1 MNNDNKQEK
10 KLMKCDNAQ
19 YNGFY
24 ALRTNHQPRV
34 LNTARWDEWIWVDPC
49 MILVDDVIWCTERA
63 AHDSPAAAHDALHL
77 IRITDQ

>member
-1 MNNDNKQEK
+1 
-10 KLMKCDNAQ
+10 MKCDNAQ

-49 MILVDDVIWCTERA
+49 MILVDDVIWWQSVQKEPLTT
-63 AHDSPAAAHDALHL
+63 HQLPLTMLS
-77 IRITDQ
+77 I